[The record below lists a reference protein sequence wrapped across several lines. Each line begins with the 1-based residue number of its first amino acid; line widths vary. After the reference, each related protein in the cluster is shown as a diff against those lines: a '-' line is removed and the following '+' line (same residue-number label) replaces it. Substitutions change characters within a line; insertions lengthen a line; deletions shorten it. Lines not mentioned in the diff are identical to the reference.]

1 MLYILQKVLFRQKV
15 LFCGVL
21 TYDLNN
27 YQKDNRFCPVTLSA
41 QWAHLTWREEGT
53 QNRDVLEENALD
65 NFFLD

>member
-1 MLYILQKVLFRQKV
+1 MLYILQKVLLRQKV

-21 TYDLNN
+21 AYDLNN
-27 YQKDNRFCPVTLSA
+27 YQKDNIFCPVTFSA
-41 QWAHLTWREEGT
+41 QWAHLTWRDEGT